1 MPGLRPEG
9 PPFIAPR
16 AGALALALSTLALG
30 CAGVQGGGHAA
41 AGAIK
46 EGTLTPGRPASANY
60 GPDPALGCS
69 AEANSIASLDLES
82 SARTS
87 HTQAAKPD
95 GRLCAA
101 AEAFLGWTGKDVP
114 DENVVRFVAW
124 YFGLTSPNPRVTITA
139 VQSESQRS
147 IATMLLDP
155 LTKVAQSISQPRYGV
170 ATQRLGRDS
179 SKLVL
184 LVQDQS
190 VDIEPV
196 PKRLAL
202 NSSAP
207 LKGQLVGSYANPQVL
222 LSNAIGELETPKMPP
237 GKTFQ
242 AELKCGDRPGRMQ
255 VEIRA
260 EQQGAEGVVAD
271 FPVYCGTEP
280 PTSVAIEKPPTGPVD
295 VASEEK
301 KLFELINAE
310 RTSAGLP
317 PLTWDDAVAGVARAD
332 AEGRRDGKQVDLVQ
346 ALKQVE
352 VASPLIV
359 QNPAQARSA
368 DEAHARFS
376 TSPRHRANYM
386 SSAVTQGA
394 VGMAAGSDPSG
405 RPTLFISE
413 LFVKQL
419 PPINTEEVR
428 QKLRSAIA
436 RKRKDARAAALKS
449 DPLLEDVAQKYVQAL
464 ADAKGNLPKARQDE
478 ILAPVR
484 KPFLTVN
491 VISGAKNEPLDFAE
505 EPGII
510 ANLKVYGI
518 GVAQGA
524 HTQLGKN
531 ATYVTV
537 LMGTR
542 R

>member
-1 MPGLRPEG
+1 M
-9 PPFIAPR
+9 
-16 AGALALALSTLALG
+16 AG
-30 CAGVQGGGHAA
+30 
-41 AGAIK
+41 
-46 EGTLTPGRPASANY
+46 
-60 GPDPALGCS
+60 
-69 AEANSIASLDLES
+69 LDLEG
-82 SARTS
+82 SARQS
-87 HTQAAKPD
+87 HAPAPKPD

-101 AEAFLGWTGKDVP
+101 AEAFLGWTGKDSP

-124 YFGLTSPNPRVTITA
+124 YFGLTSPNPHLTITA

-155 LTKVAQSISQPRYGV
+155 LTKVGQSATAPRFGV
-170 ATQRLGRDS
+170 ATQRLGRES

-184 LVQDQS
+184 LNQDET
-190 VDIEPV
+190 VVIEPV

-202 NSSAP
+202 NTSAP
-207 LKGQLVGSYANPQVL
+207 LKGQLAAGYENPQVL
-222 LSNAIGELETPKMPP
+222 LSNAVGELETPKMAP
-237 GKTFQ
+237 GKAFQ
-242 AELKCGDRPGRMQ
+242 AELKCGDKPGTMVVQ
-255 VEIRA
+255 IRA

-295 VASEEK
+295 VAREEK
-301 KLFELINAE
+301 KLFELVNAE

-317 PLTWDDAVAGVARAD
+317 PLAWDDAVARVARAD

-346 ALKQVE
+346 ALNQVE
-352 VASPLIV
+352 VASPLVV

-368 DEAHARFS
+368 DEAHARFA

-386 SSAVTQGA
+386 SVAVTQGA

-419 PPINTEEVR
+419 PPVNTEEIR
-428 QKLRSAIA
+428 EKLRSAIA
-436 RKRKDARAAALKS
+436 RKRKDARAAVLKS

-464 ADAKGNLPKARQDE
+464 AEAKGNLPKARQDE

-491 VISGAKNEPLDFAE
+491 VISGAKNDPIDFAE

-510 ANLKVYGI
+510 ASLKVYGI

-524 HTQLGKN
+524 HPQLGKN
-531 ATYVTV
+531 ATYVAI

>member
-16 AGALALALSTLALG
+16 AGLLVLALATLALG
-30 CAGVQGGGHAA
+30 CASVQGGGHAA
-41 AGAIK
+41 GAIQ
-46 EGTLTPGRPASANY
+46 EGRLTPGRPAAANY
-60 GPDPALGCS
+60 GPDPALSCS
-69 AEANSIASLDLES
+69 AEANSMAGLDLES
-82 SARTS
+82 RARES
-87 HTQAAKPD
+87 HTTAAKPD

-101 AEAFLGWTGKDVP
+101 AEAFLGWTGKDSP
-114 DENVVRFVAW
+114 DETVVRFVTW
-124 YFGLTSPNPRVTITA
+124 YFGLTSNPHITITA

-155 LTKVAQSISQPRYGV
+155 LTKFGQSATQGRYGV

-184 LVQDQS
+184 LNQDET
-190 VDIEPV
+190 VVIEPV

-202 NSSAP
+202 NSSAS
-207 LKGQLVGSYANPQVL
+207 LKGHVAASYENPQLL
-222 LSNAIGELETPKMPP
+222 LSNAVGELETPKMPP
-237 GKTFQ
+237 GKAFQ
-242 AELKCGDRPGRMQ
+242 AELKCGDKPGRMQ

-260 EQQGAEGVVAD
+260 EQQGAEGVVAN

-295 VASEEK
+295 VAGEEK
-301 KLFELINAE
+301 KLFELLNAE

-317 PLTWDDAVAGVARAD
+317 PLAWDDAVARVARAD

-368 DEAHARFS
+368 DEAHARFA

-386 SSAVTQGA
+386 SVAVTQGA
-394 VGMAAGSDPSG
+394 VGMAAGNDPSG

-419 PPINTEEVR
+419 PPANTEGIRE
-428 QKLRSAIA
+428 QLRSAIA
-436 RKRKDARAAALKS
+436 RKRKDARAAVLKS
-449 DPLLEDVAQKYVQAL
+449 DPLLEDLAQKYVQAL
-464 ADAKGNLPKARQDE
+464 AEAKGNLPKARQDE

-510 ANLKVYGI
+510 ASLKVYGI

-524 HTQLGKN
+524 HPQLGKN
-531 ATYVTV
+531 AIYVAII
-537 LMGTR
+537 MGTR